1 MSSGTGVMLGMDR
14 RRAGSIGIEEK
25 ALTTLERF
33 VELCDTGYVDDD
45 EVDEVTGNVLD
56 SLTTAA
62 VERAG
67 GRDLGGGGIINSG
80 TVMGK
85 TSIFSSQKKPIPD
98 ISLSQNKAK
107 LCELFI
113 DRSLVEMKTKT
124 NGTMLVEK
132 SNSKNGNS
140 GKTSPGTQKKSEE
153 IWVKRVTDPTRRS
166 FRVSLNFLIGSV

>member
-1 MSSGTGVMLGMDR
+1 MLGMDR
-14 RRAGSIGIEEK
+14 RRAGSIGIEER
-25 ALTTLERF
+25 ALTTLEKF
-33 VELCDTGYVDDD
+33 VELCDTGYADDD
-45 EVDEVTGNVLD
+45 EVDEVAGNVLET
-56 SLTTAA
+56 LTTVA
-62 VERAG
+62 VERG
-67 GRDLGGGGIINSG
+67 GRDLGGGGAIITTG

-85 TSIFSSQKKPIPD
+85 TSIFSQKKSIPD

-124 NGTMLVEK
+124 NGTTHVEK
-132 SNSKNGNS
+132 SNKNGNS

-166 FRVSLNFLIGSV
+166 FRVSLNFVIALV